1 MLRQKRRQPRVRRD
15 VVAAAHE
22 RRIEPQHL
30 RERRWIL
37 VQQFAEPVA
46 GLPCIFVDARR
57 DGRDGRRRP
66 RAGVR
71 LCAAA
76 RPPGP
81 AQGAQPGFA
90 GFLGSSPSITRP
102 RAEKLTCSTTMKDD
116 DPDEVTV
123 LLGQWRQG
131 SPEAQEKLMVMV
143 QSELRRLAASYL
155 RRERPGHTLQPT
167 AVVNEAYMRLMP
179 QRGVRW
185 ENRAHFFGI
194 AAKMMRRVL
203 VDHARRKR
211 AGKREGFSGEP
222 VSVSAGAGSERRAG
236 HRRAQPA
243 PGARRPGG
251 ARSAT
256 GRGCRAALLRR
267 VEDRGDC
274 GSAIGVSQATVKREL
289 TTATVWLKHRMK
301 GEKT

>member
-1 MLRQKRRQPRVRRD
+1 
-15 VVAAAHE
+15 
-22 RRIEPQHL
+22 
-30 RERRWIL
+30 
-37 VQQFAEPVA
+37 
-46 GLPCIFVDARR
+46 
-57 DGRDGRRRP
+57 
-66 RAGVR
+66 
-71 LCAAA
+71 
-76 RPPGP
+76 
-81 AQGAQPGFA
+81 
-90 GFLGSSPSITRP
+90 
-102 RAEKLTCSTTMKDD
+102 MKDD

-167 AVVNEAYMRLMP
+167 AVVNEAYLRLMP

-211 AGKREGFSGEP
+211 AGKREGFSGDP
-222 VSVSAGAGSERRAG
+222 VSLSQVADPAGGQDIDVLNLHQALDDLAVLDPRQAEVVELRYF
-236 HRRAQPA
+236 
-243 PGARRPGG
+243 GG
-251 ARSAT
+251 LKIEEIA
-256 GRGCRAALLRR
+256 
-267 VEDRGDC
+267 E
-274 GSAIGVSQATVKREL
+274 AIGVSQATVKREL

>member
-1 MLRQKRRQPRVRRD
+1 
-15 VVAAAHE
+15 
-22 RRIEPQHL
+22 
-30 RERRWIL
+30 
-37 VQQFAEPVA
+37 
-46 GLPCIFVDARR
+46 
-57 DGRDGRRRP
+57 
-66 RAGVR
+66 
-71 LCAAA
+71 
-76 RPPGP
+76 
-81 AQGAQPGFA
+81 
-90 GFLGSSPSITRP
+90 
-102 RAEKLTCSTTMKDD
+102 MKDA

-167 AVVNEAYMRLMP
+167 AVVNEAYLRLMP

-222 VSVSAGAGSERRAG
+222 VSMSQV
-236 HRRAQPA
+236 PD
-243 PGARRPGG
+243 PNGG
-251 ARSAT
+251 QDIDVLNLHQ
-256 GRGCRAALLRR
+256 ALDDLAVLDPRQAEVVELRYFGGLKI
-267 VEDRGDC
+267 EEIAE
-274 GSAIGVSQATVKREL
+274 AIGVSQATVKREL

>member
-1 MLRQKRRQPRVRRD
+1 
-15 VVAAAHE
+15 
-22 RRIEPQHL
+22 
-30 RERRWIL
+30 
-37 VQQFAEPVA
+37 
-46 GLPCIFVDARR
+46 
-57 DGRDGRRRP
+57 
-66 RAGVR
+66 
-71 LCAAA
+71 
-76 RPPGP
+76 
-81 AQGAQPGFA
+81 
-90 GFLGSSPSITRP
+90 
-102 RAEKLTCSTTMKDD
+102 MKDD
-116 DPDEVTV
+116 EPDEVTV

-167 AVVNEAYMRLMP
+167 AVVNEAYLRLMP

-211 AGKREGFSGEP
+211 AGKREGFSGDP
-222 VSVSAGAGSERRAG
+222 VSLSQVPDPAGGQDIDVLNLHHALDDLAVLDPRQAEVVELRYF
-236 HRRAQPA
+236 
-243 PGARRPGG
+243 GG
-251 ARSAT
+251 LKIEEIA
-256 GRGCRAALLRR
+256 
-267 VEDRGDC
+267 E
-274 GSAIGVSQATVKREL
+274 AIGVSQATVKREL

>member
-1 MLRQKRRQPRVRRD
+1 
-15 VVAAAHE
+15 
-22 RRIEPQHL
+22 
-30 RERRWIL
+30 
-37 VQQFAEPVA
+37 
-46 GLPCIFVDARR
+46 
-57 DGRDGRRRP
+57 
-66 RAGVR
+66 
-71 LCAAA
+71 
-76 RPPGP
+76 
-81 AQGAQPGFA
+81 
-90 GFLGSSPSITRP
+90 
-102 RAEKLTCSTTMKDD
+102 MKDD

-167 AVVNEAYMRLMP
+167 AVVNEAYLRLMP

-211 AGKREGFSGEP
+211 AGKREGFSGDP
-222 VSVSAGAGSERRAG
+222 VSLSQVPDPAGGQDIDVLNLHQALDDLAVLDPRQAEAVELRYF
-236 HRRAQPA
+236 
-243 PGARRPGG
+243 GG
-251 ARSAT
+251 LKIEEIA
-256 GRGCRAALLRR
+256 
-267 VEDRGDC
+267 E
-274 GSAIGVSQATVKREL
+274 AIGVSQATVKREL